1 MGRSRD
7 ARSKEG
13 YQVADNYW
21 TSLATRRVTRR
32 SALRGASLAGAGLAG
47 AALIGCGS
55 KKTETPAA
63 GGPASSA
70 PAAGTA
76 AAPAVAQPKQGGRV
90 ARAQS
95 GDPNTFDQHGSS
107 TTLVNLPSS
116 PMFSTLVQ
124 FDPKDSD
131 EKPGS
136 IIPDLAESWEVAKDG
151 LTYTFKLKHGVKFHD
166 GTPFVAGD
174 VKASL
179 QRQITPPKGLV
190 PPRQDQLKVI
200 KSMETP
206 DDFTLKLTMAR
217 PTSPLSMLPIL
228 GQGWMA
234 IYAQKDIAN
243 DKFDWKNK
251 ANGTGPYRDMKY
263 ERGVKVTLERNKEY
277 HVKDRPY
284 LDGLDIY
291 VMPQEASRDAALQ
304 SGQVQIGGMG
314 AGSAAALKAAI
325 GEKAVYSKRSSLG
338 FAVLNFN
345 TSKAPWNDER
355 VRRAVNLAISKEQSI
370 KIISKGEGVIGG
382 YLLPGGDWALPEA
395 EIRKVPGYEPQGP
408 NSVADAKKLLD
419 AAGVKDGLNVTLLIR
434 QAFYEDH
441 GLFTADQLAKVGMKF
456 KQDIVETAV
465 AYDRINKRDF
475 DLVPWGHGVS
485 LDDPDALWA
494 EFYIKGAPRNYSELS
509 TPEIEAAFLK
519 QSVEL
524 DPAKRKA
531 LVADLQKVS
540 LPALGKVI
548 YSWSIGQGA
557 VYKQVQGYIAHVSS
571 YNNTKYQDVWLNA

>member
-1 MGRSRD
+1 MP
-7 ARSKEG
+7 
-13 YQVADNYW
+13 DNYW
-21 TSLATRRVTRR
+21 TSLATHRVTRR
-32 SALRGASLAGAGLAG
+32 SALRGAAVGVAGLSG
-47 AALIGCGS
+47 AALIGCGGGD
-55 KKTETPAA
+55 KKEEAKPAA
-63 GGPASSA
+63 SNAGGVAPASA
-70 PAAGTA
+70 PAA
-76 AAPAVAQPKQGGRV
+76 AQPKKGGRI

-95 GDPNTFDQHGSS
+95 GDPVTFDQHGQS

-116 PMFSTLVQ
+116 TMFNTLVQ

-136 IIPDLAESWEVAKDG
+136 IIPDLADSWEIAKDG
-151 LTYTFKLKHGVKFHD
+151 LTYTFKLKQGVKFHD

-174 VKASL
+174 VKESL

-190 PPRQDQLKVI
+190 PPRKDQLTVI
-200 KSMETP
+200 GKMETP
-206 DDFTLKLTMAR
+206 DDFTLKLTMKR
-217 PTSPLSMLPIL
+217 PSSSLSMLPIL

-291 VMPQEASRDAALQ
+291 LMPQESSRDAALQ
-304 SGQVQIGGMG
+304 AGQVQIGGMG
-314 AGSAAALKAAI
+314 AGSAEALKKAI
-325 GEKAVYSKRSSLG
+325 GDKAVYSKRSTMG
-338 FAVLNFN
+338 FSVLNYN

-355 VRRAVNLAISKEQSI
+355 VRRAVNLAINREEAI
-370 KIISKGEGVIGG
+370 KIVIKGEGSVGG

-395 EIRKVPGYEPQGP
+395 DIRKISGYEPQGP
-408 NSVADAKKLLD
+408 NSVAEAKKLLD
-419 AAGVKDGLNVTLLIR
+419 AAGVKDGLNVTLLVR
-434 QAFYEDH
+434 QAFYEDLC
-441 GLFTADQLAKVGMKF
+441 LFTADQLAKIGMKA
-456 KQDIVETAV
+456 KQDPAETAT

-485 LDDPDALWA
+485 LDDPDALWQ

-509 TPEIEAAFLK
+509 SPEIEAAFLK
-519 QSVEL
+519 QSTEL
-524 DPAKRKA
+524 DPAKRKE
-531 LVADLQKVS
+531 LVKDLQRVS
-540 LPALGKVI
+540 LPALGKSI
-548 YSWSIGQGA
+548 YYWSLSQTA
-557 VYKQVQGYIAHVSS
+557 AYKQVQGYVPHVSP
-571 YNNTKYQDVWLNA
+571 YNDKKFDTLWLA